1 MRENFLSG
9 LVRNISAGT
18 RLALCLPVRW
28 LHFRATPGQFALLV
42 AFNLSVWMIS
52 HSLQAAGGTLNPTA
66 IAFYLAQIPLLLLAC
81 LAIAS
86 IVGNPSLIV
95 LLAVALSAS
104 DLAFELVSVA
114 MVGALTTPGA
124 QFLGWIGLLTWGWI
138 VAVRAVA
145 VCTGATRRQLLAS
158 GSVIAGLMALTFFII
173 PRAELWVAPSQAAAH
188 SPLSTEAA
196 FHAQGELIE
205 RQLAAVEA
213 GKPGTPELFF
223 LGFAPD
229 GSQDVFLR
237 EMRSVKSIVEREFNA
252 APRSVALVSNS
263 ATLEQYP
270 IATATN
276 LRRALARFGAQMN
289 HEEDVLLLYVTAHGD
304 QGFGL
309 SANAPPLDLA
319 PLNPTVLARA
329 LNDAGIRWRVLV
341 ISACYSGGF
350 IEPLKDDNTL
360 VITSAAADRQSFGCE
375 TGNEWTYFGE
385 AYFNLAL
392 PKTKSFTEAF
402 ALASDAVAKRETSE
416 KLIPPS
422 NPQMFVG
429 RAIAEKLRG
438 LKATP

>member
-1 MRENFLSG
+1 MHQDFLGG
-9 LVRNISAGT
+9 LMRNISAGT

-28 LHFRATPGQFALLV
+28 MHFSATPAQLALLV

-52 HSLQAAGGTLNPTA
+52 HSLLAQGGTLNPTA
-66 IAFYLAQIPLLLLAC
+66 IALYLAQIPLLLLAC

-86 IVGNPSLIV
+86 IVRNPSLVV

-104 DLAFELVSVA
+104 DLAFELVSLA
-114 MVGALTTPGA
+114 MVGAQTGPVA
-124 QFLGWIGLLTWGWI
+124 QFIGWIGLLTWGWI

-145 VCTGATRRQLLAS
+145 VCTGATWRQLLSS
-158 GSVIAGLMALTFFII
+158 GGVIAGLMAFSFFLI
-173 PRAELWVAPSQAAAH
+173 PRTELWTAPSQAAAQ
-188 SPLSTEAA
+188 SPLATEAG

-213 GKPGTPELFF
+213 GRPGTPELYFV
-223 LGFAPD
+223 GFAPD

-237 EMRSVKSIVEREFNA
+237 EMRSVKAIVEREFKA
-252 APRSVALVSNS
+252 ERRSVALVSNA

-276 LRRALARFGAQMN
+276 LRRTLAQLGARMN
-289 HEEDVLLLYVTAHGD
+289 HEEDVLLLYVSSHGD

-309 SANAPPLDLA
+309 SANAPPLELA

-350 IEPLKDDNTL
+350 IEPLKDDNTV

-375 TGNEWTYFGE
+375 TGNDWTYFGE
-385 AYFNLAL
+385 AYFSLAL
-392 PKTKSFTEAF
+392 PKTKSLTEAF
-402 ALASDAVAKRETSE
+402 TLASDAVAKRESAE
-416 KLIPPS
+416 KLSPPS

-438 LKATP
+438 LTP